1 MFNQI
6 KTAFF
11 IVLLGFHGIASAA
24 LEIVITDG
32 IDGARPIAVVPFKYQ
47 GVGPIPEE
55 LNKVIKE
62 VGIQSSM
69 ANSVEQAIIE
79 INKKDNLA
87 YIFCTGSLYSAGE
100 ILKLN

>member
-1 MFNQI
+1 MNNKLHKDFLSHFKNKVFSITAIDIPNQQNAI
-6 KTAFF
+6 K
-11 IVLLGFHGIASAA
+11 
-24 LEIVITDG
+24 
-32 IDGARPIAVVPFKYQ
+32 K
-47 GVGPIPEE
+47 EE

-69 ANSVEQAIIE
+69 ANSVEHAIIE

-87 YIFCTGSLYSAGE
+87 YIFCTGSLYRAGE

>member
-1 MFNQI
+1 MNTKLHKDFLSHFTNKVFSITAIDIPNQQNAI
-6 KTAFF
+6 K
-11 IVLLGFHGIASAA
+11 
-24 LEIVITDG
+24 
-32 IDGARPIAVVPFKYQ
+32 K
-47 GVGPIPEE
+47 EE
-55 LNKVIKE
+55 LNKVINE

>member
-1 MFNQI
+1 MMNKKLHKDFLSHFKNKVFSITAIDIPNQQNAI
-6 KTAFF
+6 K
-11 IVLLGFHGIASAA
+11 
-24 LEIVITDG
+24 
-32 IDGARPIAVVPFKYQ
+32 K
-47 GVGPIPEE
+47 EE
-55 LNKVIKE
+55 LNKIINE

-69 ANSVEQAIIE
+69 ANSVEQAIIK

>member
-1 MFNQI
+1 MNNKLHKDFLSHFKNKVCSITAIDIPNQQNAI
-6 KTAFF
+6 K
-11 IVLLGFHGIASAA
+11 
-24 LEIVITDG
+24 
-32 IDGARPIAVVPFKYQ
+32 K
-47 GVGPIPEE
+47 EE
-55 LNKVIKE
+55 LNKIINE

-69 ANSVEQAIIE
+69 ANSVEHAIIE